1 MASLQS
7 SKRVD
12 DDVQEKRREV
22 VTMVVGWG
30 GGRGTLRPLSRA
42 GDDRRCWGEMGV
54 GGVDNNCTPRA
65 KTWGKRGRRATMTTI
80 MGEEVGALVFEECC
94 MEGT

>member
-1 MASLQS
+1 VRATI
-7 SKRVD
+7 
-12 DDVQEKRREV
+12 DDVGERW
-22 VTMVVGWG
+22 GW
-30 GGRGTLRPLSRA
+30 
-42 GDDRRCWGEMGV
+42 
-54 GGVDNNCTPRA
+54 GGVDNNCAPRA